1 MAKVM
6 TSVQNM
12 SDALEFAANSTD
24 ERLSGR
30 MDAVAHVG
38 NLMNGTYEVDQ
49 LDAIQNKIFVEAS
62 KDYREG
68 YEEMWNSIY
77 TKAVGF

>member
-12 SDALEFAANSTD
+12 SDALEYATNMG
-24 ERLSGR
+24 ERLAAR

-38 NLMNGTYEVDQ
+38 KLLAGTFEVEE
-49 LDAIQNKIFVEAS
+49 LDRIQNENFAEAS
-62 KDYREG
+62 QAYREG
-68 YEEMWNSIY
+68 YEEMWNAIY
-77 TKAVGF
+77 TKAIF

>member
-12 SDALEFAANSTD
+12 SDALEFATNTG

-30 MDAVAHVG
+30 VDAVAHVG
-38 NLMNGTYEVDQ
+38 KLLTGAYDVEE
-49 LDAIQNKIFVEAS
+49 LDSIQNEIFADAS
-62 KDYREG
+62 QAYREG
-68 YEEMWNSIY
+68 YQEMWNHIY
-77 TKAVGF
+77 MNAIF